1 MPPMNERSRPMPPP
15 ISSRQRVPAGTVP
28 AGDARTQMFRG
39 HMMRRQAAA
48 APAVPLADSMR
59 LDATVQTEVLD
70 IVVRD
75 QHGEIELGDPPSLIF
90 DDLDDVVLD
99 DGQETE
105 KERQRLTDAVNTHR
119 INQHTTTD
127 QAEVLEALK
136 SSLRAK
142 VSALAEDNW
151 MFEPEDQTRV

>member
-1 MPPMNERSRPMPPP
+1 
-15 ISSRQRVPAGTVP
+15 
-28 AGDARTQMFRG
+28 
-39 HMMRRQAAA
+39 MRRQAAA

-59 LDATVQTEVLD
+59 LDATVQTEALD

-105 KERQRLTDAVNTHR
+105 SMCQLG
-119 INQHTTTD
+119 
-127 QAEVLEALK
+127 
-136 SSLRAK
+136 
-142 VSALAEDNW
+142 
-151 MFEPEDQTRV
+151 